1 MLWLIL
7 IVALLVE
14 PCPIGTGVPDAERRL
29 EGDGLAG
36 GDAGYYVG
44 ISGLSLHSPRYKNN
58 YSWLFFSNCRIGCR
72 FLMTVPLNSL
82 TTSSLGY
89 LISISSTALSNCLY
103 IN

>member
-1 MLWLIL
+1 MYAWYKMWWLIL

-44 ISGLSLHSPRYKNN
+44 IM
-58 YSWLFFSNCRIGCR
+58 WAMI
-72 FLMTVPLNSL
+72 T
-82 TTSSLGY
+82 
-89 LISISSTALSNCLY
+89 
-103 IN
+103 